1 VNPPRETPVTI
12 VGRDKRRHVVPGR
25 PYRGLAMVRPY
36 DLRRDPIEPVPQRA
50 ARPCWGITHL
60 ESGLN
65 LGAVWGRVRAAWAE
79 FCRIAEAADWDRP
92 MAEVLADP
100 DCIRVHEDLRRVYR
114 DELCGRS

>member
-1 VNPPRETPVTI
+1 VNPPRETPITI
-12 VGRDKRRHVVPGR
+12 VGRDGSRHAVPGR

-36 DLRRDPIEPVPQRA
+36 DLRRNPIARVPQRA

-65 LGAVWGRVRAAWAE
+65 VGCIWGRVRAAWAE

-100 DCIRVHEDLRRVYR
+100 DCRRVNEDLRRAYR
-114 DELCGRS
+114 DELWGRS

>member
-1 VNPPRETPVTI
+1 MTLPRETPVTI

-60 ESGLN
+60 ESGL
-65 LGAVWGRVRAAWAE
+65 GIGSIWGRVRAAWAE

-100 DCIRVHEDLRRVYR
+100 DCIRVHEDLRRAANI
-114 DELCGRS
+114 ELWGKP